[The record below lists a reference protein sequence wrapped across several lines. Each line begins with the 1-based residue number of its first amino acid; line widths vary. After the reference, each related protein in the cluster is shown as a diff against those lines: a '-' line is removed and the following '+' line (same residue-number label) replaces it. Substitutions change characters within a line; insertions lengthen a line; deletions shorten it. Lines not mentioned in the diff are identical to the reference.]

1 VAGFSVSVSVTETP
15 RGDGAVTIRIVIT
28 RISVHATRG
37 QKIAASVFAI
47 IFLGILAGVVGI
59 GALVLSAFMAVH
71 AAEPGFTDSIQPDNG
86 GMLYGGAVV
95 FAAFFA
101 LIAMVAA
108 AAVVTFLLQTFRSR
122 ATLSGTTLALT
133 GAVSTRRADL
143 ASAPVRIDS
152 VPEYVRD
159 PHDRVVPTG
168 RRIPRLIAGSASGR
182 PVRLRLHGR
191 DRGLL
196 PPDELNALAD
206 AIESGTRPEP
216 DASYAAYTAAI
227 LRHLATDPIGRLA

>member
-1 VAGFSVSVSVTETP
+1 M
-15 RGDGAVTIRIVIT
+15 IT

-37 QKIAASVFAI
+37 QKIAASVFGI
-47 IFLGILAGVVGI
+47 FFLGILAGVVGV
-59 GALVLSAFMAVH
+59 GALVASAFFAVD
-71 AAEPGFTDSIQPDNG
+71 AETGLSDSIDNG
-86 GMLYGGAVV
+86 GILYGGAVL

-101 LIAMVAA
+101 LIAMIAA

-122 ATLSGTTLALT
+122 ATLSGSTLELT
-133 GAVSTRRADL
+133 GALSTRRADL
-143 ASAPVRIDS
+143 ASAPVRIDT

-168 RRIPRLIAGSASGR
+168 RRIPRLIAVDPSGR

-196 PPDELNALAD
+196 PSAELNALAD

-216 DASYAAYTAAI
+216 DAAHATQTAAI
-227 LRHLATDPIGRLA
+227 LRRLATDPLARLI

>member
-1 VAGFSVSVSVTETP
+1 VIS
-15 RGDGAVTIRIVIT
+15 IRTVIT

-37 QKIAASVFAI
+37 QKIAASVFGI

-59 GALVLSAFMAVH
+59 GALVFSAFVAVD
-71 AAEPGFTDSIQPDNG
+71 AETGFTDSIEPDSG
-86 GMLYGGAVV
+86 GVLYGGAVV

-108 AAVVTFLLQTFRSR
+108 VAVVTFLLQTFRGR
-122 ATLSGTTLALT
+122 ATLSGTTLELT
-133 GAVSTRRADL
+133 GALSTRRADL

-152 VPEYVRD
+152 VPEYVRGAD
-159 PHDRVVPTG
+159 DQVMSTG
-168 RRIPRLIAGSASGR
+168 RRIPRLIAGSTSGGLL
-182 PVRLRLHGR
+182 RLRLHGR

-216 DASYAAYTAAI
+216 DATYAAQAAAT
-227 LRHLATDPIGRLA
+227 LRRLASDPIARLT